1 MDIWNFPYLI
11 HVKKGAFM
19 KKMRWFGKLCCAFA
33 AVTLASLSLVGC
45 DLEVDDKDNRYEE
58 VGYAATGLSVSGQ
71 TTSFV
76 VGSEFS
82 LGNGVVTAT
91 YSSGDPA
98 TVTDEVVQSGFDS
111 SAVASSQTVTL
122 SYTHGGKTVTTSY
135 DVKITAAVAS
145 IALKA
150 GDSLYSFAAG
160 SSYYVYGKSAAN
172 MVVTYS
178 DNTTDEVSVSEATFS
193 DVTATSATMTY
204 YGKTATVALTK
215 KTVSELWSLVPV
227 VPVSELTTLGTIETA
242 GTGTVADPYI
252 LSSGSAA
259 IDCNAAQST
268 TTWDSSAK
276 VSWTNPL
283 FGKNATA
290 ATISF
295 LVNNATGVSFDSILT
310 FFPNGG
316 SGWGGVAFAENGT
329 AHAQGHGWWDIYL
342 TSDGTGDG
350 TNSIAASTWTRIT
363 YVIDGGSITAYVDG
377 TQVATATCSDS
388 GNTASY
394 LNATC
399 DKVAVGVGFNDQLW
413 LAGYVDVKTYLA
425 NIKVYSTALTAA
437 QVAAIE

>member
-1 MDIWNFPYLI
+1 
-11 HVKKGAFM
+11 M
-19 KKMRWFGKLCCAFA
+19 KKMRWFGKFCCAFA
-33 AVTLASLSLVGC
+33 TMALASLSMVGC
-45 DLEVDDKDNRYEE
+45 DLEVDDKDNRAAEA
-58 VGYAATGLSVSGQ
+58 GYAPVSLEVSGQ
-71 TTSFV
+71 TTAFTVGDSFTL
-76 VGSEFS
+76 GS
-82 LGNGVVTAT
+82 GVVTAT
-91 YSSGDPA
+91 YADSTTDSPHTAD
-98 TVTDEVVQSGFDS
+98 VTSDVVQIGFDS
-111 SAVASSQTVTL
+111 SKVADSLPVTL
-122 SYTHGGKTVTTSY
+122 SYTKAGVTVKTEY
-135 DVKITAAVAS
+135 NVKIMNAIKS
-145 IALKA
+145 IALKT
-150 GDSLYSFAAG
+150 GDSLYSFAPNG
-160 SSYYVYGKSAAN
+160 KDYSVYGKSQAK
-172 MVVTYS
+172 MTVTFV
-178 DNTTDEVSVSEATFS
+178 DNSTDDVDATNATFS
-193 DVTATSATMTY
+193 DVTATSAIMTY
-204 YGKTATVALTK
+204 SGKTATVALTK

-227 VPVSELTTLGTIETA
+227 SELTTLGTIETT

-259 IDCNAAQST
+259 IDCNAVQST

-295 LVNNATGVSFDSILT
+295 LVNNATGASFDSILT

-350 TNSIAASTWTRIT
+350 TNSIVASTWTRIT

-377 TQVATATCSDS
+377 TQVATATCADS
-388 GNTASY
+388 GDTASY

-413 LAGYVDVKTYLA
+413 LAGYVDEKTYLA

>member
-1 MDIWNFPYLI
+1 
-11 HVKKGAFM
+11 M
-19 KKMRWFGKLCCAFA
+19 KKMRWFVKLCCAFA
-33 AVTLASLSLVGC
+33 AVTLASLSVMGC

-58 VGYAATGLSVSGQ
+58 VGYAATGLSVTGQ

-82 LGNGVVTAT
+82 LGNGVCTAT

-111 SAVASSQTVTL
+111 SKQTSSQTVTL

-135 DVKITAAVAS
+135 NVKITAQVAS
-145 IALKA
+145 IALKT

-160 SSYYVYGKSAAN
+160 SSYYVIGKSVAN
-172 MVVTYS
+172 MVVTYT
-178 DNTTDEVSVSEATFS
+178 DGATDEISASEATFS
-193 DVTATSATMTY
+193 DVTVASATMAY
-204 YGKTATVALTK
+204 SGKSATVPLTEKALSGLTK
-215 KTVSELWSLVPV
+215 KDVGELWASAS
-227 VPVSELTTLGTIETA
+227 VSELTTLGTIETT

-252 LSSGSAA
+252 LSSGSVV
-259 IDCNAAQST
+259 IDCDAAQST

-283 FGKNATA
+283 FNKKATA

-295 LVNNATGVSFDSILT
+295 LVNNATGASFDSILT

-329 AHAQGHGWWDIYL
+329 AHAQGHGYWDIYL

-377 TQVATATCSDS
+377 TQIATATCSNS
-388 GNTASY
+388 GDTASY

-399 DKVAVGVGFNDQLW
+399 DKVAVGVGFNSELW
-413 LAGYVDVKTYLA
+413 MAGYVDEKTYLA
-425 NIKVYSTALTAA
+425 NIKVYSTALTAE
-437 QVAAIE
+437 QVAALE